1 MSDDT
6 PAEPPKPAPPKRA
19 PRRRATPAKAAAA
32 PKRARTRKPV
42 DGDTAGAASE
52 ATSPAQAAA
61 APAAR
66 RRKAAAPKAKAAVP
80 KRAAAPKPATV
91 ATAPADGTRPRRT
104 RAKPATPAVA
114 PPDPVAAE
122 PLVEAVAAETPPVE
136 PPIAPTPAPPAADAA
151 RHAAHADG
159 LAFGESPVDLP
170 GAARDEGSGLR
181 WASGILAIASPLLL
195 LFNSHAIDNWA
206 RQLPVN
212 GWTGP
217 VIDAATQ
224 WHATMQRI
232 GFAAPVDA
240 GRAGWKRLKG
250 GQDDR

>member
-19 PRRRATPAKAAAA
+19 PRRRTTPAKAAAA
-32 PKRARTRKPV
+32 PKRARARKPV
-42 DGDTAGAASE
+42 DGDTTSAATE

-61 APAAR
+61 APATR
-66 RRKAAAPKAKAAVP
+66 RRKAAAPKSKAVPP
-80 KRAAAPKPATV
+80 KRATPSKPATV
-91 ATAPADGTRPRRT
+91 AAAPADGTKPRRT
-104 RAKPATPAVA
+104 RAKPAKPAVA
-114 PPDPVAAE
+114 PADPVAGE
-122 PLVEAVAAETPPVE
+122 PLAEAVATEATIVE
-136 PPIAPTPAPPAADAA
+136 PPVAPTPAPPAADAA

-250 GQDDR
+250 EQDDR